1 MNIRWVDL
9 DNGRNL
15 GGMDF
20 DRIIEALDACFDRAL
35 RRSPSG

>member
-1 MNIRWVDL
+1 MDL
-9 DNGRNL
+9 GDGRNL

-20 DRIIEALDACFDRAL
+20 DRIIEAFDACFDRAR